1 MAFKTVAE
9 ILKLVQQ
16 WEERLNSFYDI
27 MEEYLKDGRSRETA
41 VLLQK
46 EQTKAIKMLKDIN
59 FKEYGRAEYVQNVP
73 DYGSEEVIPH
83 FEISADSSP
92 KEVFETI
99 LEYEEKLEKFYTHL
113 RDIVT
118 FEKSRDLLDMLV
130 QFKMGQI
137 KKIKACMDSLDLA
150 F

>member
-1 MAFKTVAE
+1 MAFKNVAE

-41 VLLQK
+41 VLLQQ
-46 EQTKAIKMLKDIN
+46 EQAKAIKMLKEIN
-59 FKEYGRAEYVQNVP
+59 LKEHGRAEYVQNVP
-73 DYGSEEVIPH
+73 DYDSEEIIPH

-137 KKIKACMDSLDLA
+137 KKIEAFMDSYD
-150 F
+150 